1 MLLPAEEREAATSES
16 QEQLAQDKANAAK
29 MVHEAIEGTIWVVV
43 PSSNSGRWMGS
54 AGGKPCS
61 CRIPSAPIANN
72 QHACLL
78 QGGKDLSEP
87 ELARALA
94 HESREAAAV
103 SPGARRS

>member
-1 MLLPAEEREAATSES
+1 MKDPAPVYQRSLSPADTC
-16 QEQLAQDKANAAK
+16 LN
-29 MVHEAIEGTIWVVV
+29 
-43 PSSNSGRWMGS
+43 
-54 AGGKPCS
+54 
-61 CRIPSAPIANN
+61 
-72 QHACLL
+72 LL